1 MSVTPPIKGFD
12 SDFTSRDFSQ
22 FLLTIGRV
30 GKLLQEAGHNPSG
43 VKFCALANSEVLVS
57 LNPHIPYQP
66 YDWDLLFE
74 KANEFVF
81 SNFKAVFYN
90 SKASEA
96 FTVYECFRKINL
108 RVVYYQ
114 DIFTEFFEKKEYL
127 AYEDFIDKYTN
138 LSLWKFAFPEFFKDH
153 IEVFP
158 GEDSATKLD
167 FFKLRRDKNLHP
179 NYYGGA
185 NGSKDHKDHLTICGN
200 SYNHGTIGISNYLKK
215 NAPEQTHCS
224 FPVFSVKL
232 SEPGKKAVL
241 GYVKKQQKRVLH
253 WKQSSPDYTLTIPL
267 SAHEYEN
274 ETGHLLTSRAKFLQ
288 AIQNEAAKA
297 FNVFFEVYKEHCIKN
312 TKINLNGIELSEPV
326 KTLLFGKIS
335 ANSQLLGTGYVSKVF
350 KVLRDHAE
358 RMEEHA
364 SVLLTSNDEK
374 MREAGFCIQ
383 SLIKE
388 IENMKD
394 STNDEEEETS
404 NA

>member
-1 MSVTPPIKGFD
+1 MSTTLLIKGFD
-12 SDFTSRDFSQ
+12 ADFTSRDLSQ

-30 GKLLQEAGHNPSG
+30 GKLLQEAGYDPSG

-74 KANEFVF
+74 KAHEYIF
-81 SNFKAVFYN
+81 SNFKAIFYN

-96 FTVYECFRKINL
+96 FTVFECFQKANL

-114 DIFTEFFEKKEYL
+114 DIFAEFFEKKEHLVYK
-127 AYEDFIDKYTN
+127 DFIDKYTN

-153 IEVFP
+153 IELLP

-167 FFKLRRDKNLHP
+167 FFKLRRDKNLHS
-179 NYYGGA
+179 NYQKSV
-185 NGSKDHKDHLTICGN
+185 GSTEYFTICG
-200 SYNHGTIGISNYLKK
+200 SPFIHGTINISKYLNK
-215 NAPEQTHCS
+215 NAPEQKHCS
-224 FPVFSVKL
+224 FPVFSIKL
-232 SEPGKKAVL
+232 SESGKKAVL
-241 GYVKKQQKRVLH
+241 GYVKKQQKRVLR
-253 WKQSSPDYTLTIPL
+253 WKQSSPDCTLTIPL
-267 SAHEYEN
+267 VAHEYET

-288 AIQNEAAKA
+288 AIQDEATKA
-297 FNVFFEVYKEHCIKN
+297 FDAFFKVYKEHCIKN
-312 TKINLNGIELSEPV
+312 TKINLNGIELSEPI

-335 ANSQLLGTGYVSKVF
+335 ANSQLLGTGYISKVF
-350 KVLRDHAE
+350 KVLRDHTE

-364 SVLLTSNDEK
+364 SVLLTSSDKK

-394 STNDEEEETS
+394 STNDEEEEETS

>member
-1 MSVTPPIKGFD
+1 MSTALPIKGFD

-74 KANEFVF
+74 KANEYVL

-90 SKASEA
+90 AKASEA
-96 FTVYECFRKINL
+96 FTVYECFQKINL

-127 AYEDFIDKYTN
+127 AYEDFIDKYIN

-158 GEDSATKLD
+158 GEDSATKFD

-179 NYYGGA
+179 SYGGA
-185 NGSKDHKDHLTICGN
+185 NGDKGHLTICGN
-200 SYNHGTIGISNYLKK
+200 SYIHGTIGISNYLEK
-215 NAPEQTHCS
+215 NFPEQVYCS
-224 FPVFSVKL
+224 FPIFSVKL

-253 WKQSSPDYTLTIPL
+253 WKQSSPDCFLTIPL
-267 SAHEYEN
+267 AAHEYEN
-274 ETGHLLTSRAKFLQ
+274 ETGHLLTSRAKFLS
-288 AIQNEAAKA
+288 AIEKEAAKA
-297 FNVFFEVYKEHCIKN
+297 FNAFFKVYKEHCIKN
-312 TKINLNGIELSEPV
+312 AKINLNGIELSEPV

-350 KVLRDHAE
+350 KVLRDHTE

-364 SVLLTSNDEK
+364 SVLLTSDDKK

-394 STNDEEEETS
+394 STNDEEEIS